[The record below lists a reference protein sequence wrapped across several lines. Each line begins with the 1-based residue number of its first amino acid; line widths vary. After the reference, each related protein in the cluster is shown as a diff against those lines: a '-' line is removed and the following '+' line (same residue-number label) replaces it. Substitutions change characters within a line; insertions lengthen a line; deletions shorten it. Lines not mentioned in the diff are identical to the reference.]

1 MNTQTNPL
9 LATLMEAGLV
19 YAEPPTTETPDSPWY
34 VKVLLAFSGWLAAIF
49 LLFFIGLGF
58 HNLVDSKTALCIT
71 GLFMIG
77 AAIAGLFRIRDNDF
91 LEHLMLA
98 FSMAGH
104 IMLWAALLQDD
115 RDVVFSYWL
124 ASVFEALLAIIVPN
138 VLHRI
143 FSSSAAALAMLAAIL
158 HSFSPNNIFYIISTL
173 YANTILFFTAFLWL
187 NEFCYPLQMKK
198 MQAIAYGFLLFL
210 IPLNISISTFHD
222 YGNQFLIHWV
232 SWIPWINAL
241 TSTAIMCYVNRYLLF
256 RTNPTASINLQI
268 AIFTASICVGIVSVW
283 MPGITIGI
291 VLIALGFSA
300 SNRVLLGL
308 GIASLLGFI
317 SHYYYALHTT
327 LLYKSMTLAIAGV
340 LLLLVRWMI
349 MQWLTVSPEMRH
361 GQ

>member
-19 YAEPPTTETPDSPWY
+19 YAEPPATETPDSPWY

-104 IMLWAALLQDD
+104 IMLWAALFQDD
-115 RDVVFSYWL
+115 RDVVFAYWIAAL
-124 ASVFEALLAIIVPN
+124 FEALLAIFVPN

-143 FSSSAAALAMLAAIL
+143 FSSSAAALALLVALL
-158 HSFSPNNIFYIISTL
+158 HSFSSSPDKIFYIVWTI
-173 YANTILFFTAFLWL
+173 YANIILFFTALLWL
-187 NEFCYPLQMKK
+187 NEFRYPQQMKK
-198 MQAIAYGFLLFL
+198 IQAIAYGFLLVL
-210 IPLNISISTFHD
+210 IPLNISISTFD
-222 YGNQFLIHWV
+222 RYGSQALIH
-232 SWIPWINAL
+232 WIPWINTL
-241 TSTAIMCYVNRYLLF
+241 ISTAVIFYVNRYLLF
-256 RTNPTASINLQI
+256 RANPAASINLQI
-268 AIFTASICVGIVSVW
+268 TIFAASICVGILSAW

-327 LLYKSMTLAIAGV
+327 LLYKSMTLAIAGA
-340 LLLLVRWMI
+340 LLLLARWMI